1 MRDGF
6 EPYRTE
12 LDALRLTEESRR
24 ALADRLARREGAD
37 AAGRPR
43 RMAGGLRRAAIL
55 GAAACLLAGIGGAA
69 AISGAP
75 TMRDR
80 FFGGDS
86 VGYQQSGGFVG
97 KAVENNGWTLSIT
110 DCVGDDYYIY
120 LGMELEAPEGTV
132 LDAADY
138 DFRSSSVRFLDS
150 SLYGTWSIVP
160 LPDGDPA
167 DNRLPLMWLLYSS
180 QPGVNG
186 AAVRLRATDLGHG
199 WTFRAGGEDE
209 YELDC
214 GGTWDFGYV
223 TVRYPDNILRL
234 DPHTPVRAR
243 LDGPDGVREV
253 EAAVSEVHIS
263 PLALYVWISGE
274 ELVLHHGAEAPRPG
288 ETYYDCGEL
297 QEVLA
302 YDREGRLLAM
312 RPGLPLRTGE
322 DGRRARHTSGR
333 TGSGGCSG
341 YSESEG
347 FLWLAFGFDSLT
359 DVNQV
364 AKIVVNGVEIP
375 LP

>member
-138 DFRSSSVRFLDS
+138 QFAHVSAKFADS
-150 SLYGTWSIVP
+150 GLYGSYDVMP
-160 LPDGDPA
+160 LPDEDPT
-167 DNRLPLMWLLYSS
+167 DNKLPLMWLLYSS

-186 AAVRLRATDLGHG
+186 AAVRLKVSDLGHH
-199 WTFRAGGEDE
+199 WDDWET

-214 GGTWDFGYV
+214 GGTWDFGCV
-223 TVRYPDNILRL
+223 TVNYPDSTLRL
-234 DPHTPVRAR
+234 EPNTPVRVP
-243 LDGPDGVREV
+243 LEGPGGVW
-253 EAAVSEVHIS
+253 EADAVVSQVQLS
-263 PLALYVWISGE
+263 PLALNIWLSGE
-274 ELVLHHGAEAPRPG
+274 ELTLHHGPDEPRPG
-288 ETYYDCGEL
+288 DTVYDCHDT

-302 YDREGRLLAM
+302 FDA
-312 RPGLPLRTGE
+312 
-322 DGRRARHTSGR
+322 DGRPIEMSAGLRSGR
-333 TGSGGCSG
+333 WTNYAGDHFRGGNMGGGGCSG